1 MISLRQFEPKD
12 EHALVTILNDTNVV
26 RYLSTKIPFPY
37 TNKDALWWI
46 EEGSKSGVIKAV
58 ELNGECVGC
67 IGVTPGE
74 FEYSRS
80 GELGYWLS
88 AEHWGKGLM
97 KQAVEQITEIVFET
111 TNIVRIFAVVFAD
124 NQASKRVLVKSGF
137 EQEAV
142 LRSAIYKNEQFY
154 DNYIFTKL
162 NNKQPY

>member
-26 RYLSTKIPFPY
+26 RYLSTKIPLPY